1 MTRGKYVVPEKIS
14 YAPSGKQIIYG
25 VCPSKSNSYRI
36 GQKGLFKSKALKDYE
51 EKFFMQCTLRN
62 KMIQGKFEISLEVFY
77 PNERSDLDGVLKC
90 LLDCLQ
96 RCKAIKNDNKCVRI
110 EAVKFLDIKNPRIEF
125 EIREV

>member
-36 GQKGLFKSKALKDYE
+36 GQKGLFKSKAVKEYE
-51 EKFFMQCTLRN
+51 NSFLLQCKKR
-62 KMIQGKFEISLEVFY
+62 KMIEGDFDLEVDVYF
-77 PNERSDLDGVLKC
+77 PSERSDLDNSLKAI
-90 LLDCLQ
+90 LDLAA
-96 RCKAIKNDNKCVRI
+96 KKGLIKNDNKCKMIFAR
-110 EAVKFLDIKNPRIEF
+110 KFVDKKNPRIEF